1 MYPSKGGLDECDEDD
16 KAVISKGNGIPTP
29 EGMSAQQASSDWDSF
44 ERQSRIEPNQKK
56 KMEIVLKIRNC
67 LKEYEDALMRRG
79 ALFQMQPP
87 DEVARSIVAEFFDI
101 KKPLVNYREEKFCDA
116 RDVIS
121 VHSGADRDRL
131 RRYTEAGFG
140 FFFKECRPLPESWK
154 EIKDLYYFPEDGGIA
169 RLVSIIGVLLATLL
183 LFGSVA
189 ALNFVSPKYHG
200 LRIGIIGAF
209 TLAFAITVGFLTNAK
224 RTELF
229 GAVAAYSAALVVFS
243 TVNIDNA

>member
-1 MYPSKGGLDECDEDD
+1 MLVMLLVYTLVPIETDCE
-16 KAVISKGNGIPTP
+16 GIPKRDSGFSSRYVRRTP
-29 EGMSAQQASSDWDSF
+29 DSPHDF
-44 ERQSRIEPNQKK
+44 LSKITKNQ
-56 KMEIVLKIRNC
+56 
-67 LKEYEDALMRRG
+67 
-79 ALFQMQPP
+79 
-87 DEVARSIVAEFFDI
+87 
-101 KKPLVNYREEKFCDA
+101 
-116 RDVIS
+116 
-121 VHSGADRDRL
+121 
-131 RRYTEAGFG
+131 
-140 FFFKECRPLPESWK
+140 ECRPLPESWK

-229 GAVAAYSAALVVFS
+229 GAVAAYVDPDKHPAQTLQGLLILDRYSAALVVFS